1 MIKIA
6 PSLLSADFACLK
18 DDIETVSTADMLH
31 FDVMDGS
38 FVPNI
43 SVGLPVL
50 RSVRACTDME
60 LDVHLMIVEPSRYA
74 VQFAKAGADWVTFH
88 VEAEKP
94 ENIGPTLDA
103 IRAEGKRC
111 GLVLKPA
118 TPADAVAPWIDK
130 VDMILVM
137 TVEPGFGGQGFMADM
152 LPKIRRVKEL
162 IGGRS
167 IRLEV
172 DGGINPDT
180 AALCREAG
188 ADTLVAGSD
197 VFKQSD
203 RALRI
208 KQLRG

>member
-111 GLVLKPA
+111 GLVIKPA

-137 TVEPGFGGQGFMADM
+137 TVEPGFGGQGFMDDM